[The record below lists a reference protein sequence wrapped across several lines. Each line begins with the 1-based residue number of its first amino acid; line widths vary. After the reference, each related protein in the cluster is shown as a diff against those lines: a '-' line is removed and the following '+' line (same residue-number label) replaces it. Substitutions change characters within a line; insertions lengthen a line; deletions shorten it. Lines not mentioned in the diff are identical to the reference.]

1 MNKIYNILY
10 INDERSSFNENS
22 SKFDE
27 CFTHTIVVNSNEE
40 ALKQLEINT
49 FDIILS
55 DLSVEPEK
63 AGILKKIIDENMK
76 QIIFALVDPKDTK
89 KLYGIAD
96 MGVNAFEL
104 TPDQFDQAL
113 EMISQFDPKKQY

>member
-22 SKFDE
+22 SKFEE

-96 MGVNAFEL
+96 MGINAFEL

>member
-22 SKFDE
+22 SKFEE